1 MLSTF
6 SFILYPNNS
15 FSTFTFFKMSTP
27 KTIINA
33 VNRIKTIEKEYSISE
48 LKKNCNAIRRY
59 QHSTKT
65 SSVPSEFS
73 KKNLS
78 TYRSYLT
85 ACSTVKKYK
94 EKNNIH
100 VISIEKEDLSQ
111 ASRKKNVPKSSRSY
125 GSRKVSTKSTVVKA
139 PSKVKVKRKSLDSVA
154 KLLNFSTKSKS
165 I

>member
-1 MLSTF
+1 
-6 SFILYPNNS
+6 
-15 FSTFTFFKMSTP
+15 MSTP

-111 ASRKKNVPKSSRSY
+111 ASRKKMCQNHRVLM
-125 GSRKVSTKSTVVKA
+125 GQENFLQKVLRQKGQA
-139 PSKVKVKRKSLDSVA
+139 
-154 KLLNFSTKSKS
+154 KSK
-165 I
+165 

>member
-1 MLSTF
+1 
-6 SFILYPNNS
+6 
-15 FSTFTFFKMSTP
+15 MSTP

-33 VNRIKTIEKEYSISE
+33 VNRINTIEKEYSISE

-65 SSVPSEFS
+65 SSVPSECS

-78 TYRSYLT
+78 IYRSYLT
-85 ACSTVKKYK
+85 ACSTVKRYK

-111 ASRKKNVPKSSRSY
+111 A
-125 GSRKVSTKSTVVKA
+125 GSRKFSTKSTVAKA